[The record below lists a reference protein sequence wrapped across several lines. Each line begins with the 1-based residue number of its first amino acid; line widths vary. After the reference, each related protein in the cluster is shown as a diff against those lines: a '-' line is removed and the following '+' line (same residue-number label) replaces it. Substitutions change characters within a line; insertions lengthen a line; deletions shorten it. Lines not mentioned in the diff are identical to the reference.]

1 MYIYLYG
8 KFYINKFAQ
17 LPFDF
22 APFLF
27 VSLSLSLSVS
37 LSPMPASMNEPLVF
51 GAVKLWISLIAVQWC
66 QCGLKRYISH
76 AFRLA

>member
-8 KFYINKFAQ
+8 KSYINKFAQ

-27 VSLSLSLSVS
+27 VSLSLSLSLSVS
-37 LSPMPASMNEPLVF
+37 LSPVPVSMNEPLVF

-66 QCGLKRYISH
+66 QCGLKRYISLR
-76 AFRLA
+76 F